1 MSYNQFYSSVNQP
14 EETLP
19 LMKNFSIIS
28 LFLMMFT
35 LATGLILQYTLFNP
49 FVTGNLDMRGIWINI
64 FIVNAI
70 SLVIFVISLILAIKG
85 KSRNHTPVLAII
97 MIVVSSLA
105 IFYGLFTVAG
115 FLWMAEFILAS

>member
-1 MSYNQFYSSVNQP
+1 MSYNQSYPSASQA
-14 EETLP
+14 EENLP

-35 LATGLILQYTLFNP
+35 VVTGFILQYTLFNP
-49 FVTGNLDMRGIWINI
+49 FVTGNLDMRGIWINT
-64 FIVNAI
+64 FIVTVI

-105 IFYGLFTVAG
+105 IVYGLFNVAG